1 MTGITVARN
10 DSDKENYKN
19 DKIPLKDKY
28 IITIMAVTMI
38 LAIIG
43 AAPVLWNWISSGE
56 VRPLP
61 PSGFFVVRGIYVHN
75 SDHIVF
81 PIDWEN
87 TGAKATLIMHPK
99 LILRELE
106 DNCHETK
113 NESIFPMAGEYQEV
127 SDKIFREEL
136 YNVKESLII
145 APRTI
150 TSTMMV
156 FHVEDFWNYTN
167 ETSQNFSFFSEKKDK
182 NYSVYLKFNRELE
195 PIPEVVL
202 IKHMNIPDYVDNL
215 TYNNAKGWYNWDWF
229 RIENQAVY

>member
-1 MTGITVARN
+1 MTVAEK
-10 DSDKENYKN
+10 DSDKGISKTA
-19 DKIPLKDKY
+19 Y
-28 IITIMAVTMI
+28 IITMAIPVSVSI
-38 LAIIG
+38 LALLLT
-43 AAPVLWNWISSGE
+43 PVVFDYIFPGE

-99 LILRELE
+99 LILRELD
-106 DNCHETK
+106 DNCNETG

-136 YNVKESLII
+136 YNIKESLII

-150 TSTMMV
+150 TPTMMV

-182 NYSVYLKFNRELE
+182 NYSVYIKFNRELE
-195 PIPEVVL
+195 PIPKVVL

-215 TYNNAKGWYNWDWF
+215 TYNNAEGWYNWEWF
-229 RIENQAVY
+229 RIENQTFY

>member
-1 MTGITVARN
+1 MTVAEN
-10 DSDKENYKN
+10 DSGKGISKRT
-19 DKIPLKDKY
+19 Y
-28 IITIMAVTMI
+28 IITMAIPVGVSI
-38 LAIIG
+38 LALLCT
-43 AAPVLWNWISSGE
+43 PVVFDYIFPGE

-61 PSGFFVVRGIYVHN
+61 PSGFFVVRGIYEYN

-99 LILRELE
+99 LILRELD
-106 DNCHETK
+106 DNCYETK
-113 NESIFPMAGEYQEV
+113 KESIFPMAGEYQEV

-136 YNVKESLII
+136 YNLKESLII

-150 TSTMMV
+150 TPTMMV
-156 FHVEDFWNYTN
+156 FHVEDFWNYTT

-202 IKHMNIPDYVDNL
+202 IKHMNIPDYVDYL
-215 TYNNAKGWYNWDWF
+215 TYDNAKGCYNWEWF
-229 RIENQAVY
+229 RIENQAVH

>member
-1 MTGITVARN
+1 MTVAEK
-10 DSDKENYKN
+10 DSDKGISKTA
-19 DKIPLKDKY
+19 Y
-28 IITIMAVTMI
+28 IITMAIPVSVSI
-38 LAIIG
+38 LALLLT
-43 AAPVLWNWISSGE
+43 PVVFDYIFPGE

-87 TGAKATLIMHPK
+87 TGAKAALIMHPK
-99 LILRELE
+99 LILRELD
-106 DNCHETK
+106 DNCYETK

-127 SDKIFREEL
+127 SDKIFRKEL
-136 YNVKESLII
+136 YNLKESLII

-150 TSTMMV
+150 TPTMMV

-182 NYSVYLKFNRELE
+182 NYSVYIKFNRELE

-202 IKHMNIPDYVDNL
+202 IKHMNIPDYVDYL
-215 TYNNAKGWYNWDWF
+215 TYDNAKGWYNWEWF
-229 RIENQAVY
+229 RIENQTVH

>member
-1 MTGITVARN
+1 MTVAEN
-10 DSDKENYKN
+10 DSDKGISKK
-19 DKIPLKDKY
+19 DIPY
-28 IITIMAVTMI
+28 FSMA
-38 LAIIG
+38 AIAVIVSIF
-43 AAPVLWNWISSGE
+43 ALLFTPVVFDRIFPGE

-99 LILRELE
+99 LILRELD
-106 DNCHETK
+106 DNCYETG

-136 YNVKESLII
+136 YNLKESLII

-150 TSTMMV
+150 TPTMMV

-182 NYSVYLKFNRELE
+182 NYSVYIKFNRELE

-215 TYNNAKGWYNWDWF
+215 TYNNAKGWYNWEWF
-229 RIENQAVY
+229 RIENQTVH